1 MPDDKSPELDG
12 ATPPSSQRGLVEG
25 ETVGVVT
32 WHGSN
37 KRGPGGPL
45 PPIGSQVFFGARRAP
60 STPVSAETHAS
71 AFGALLEL
79 CRQRDRVCPLPAE
92 WSELW
97 TKLPGSPAP
106 LILAAW
112 DAPASAKM
120 RRLVEQLEWARDHGM
135 LAGVDGFLRRL
146 AEDQWHHL
154 HGRP

>member
-1 MPDDKSPELDG
+1 MSDDEHDAKPSP
-12 ATPPSSQRGLVEG
+12 PPRKLVEG
-25 ETVGVVT
+25 ETVGVFTYV
-32 WHGSN
+32 GSN

-45 PPIGSQVFFGARRAP
+45 PPIGSQVFFGVRP
-60 STPVSAETHAS
+60 TPGRPMSADTHAS
-71 AFGALLEL
+71 AFGALLGL
-79 CRQRDRVCPLPAE
+79 CRQNDRVCPLPTE

-97 TKLPGSPAP
+97 TMLPGSPAP